1 MAVPKPPEP
10 TETCRVFPT
19 ICASLK
25 SANCVI
31 VAAGIV
37 AVISRVPMRFGFYF
51 EISRA
56 SIGKDGLKVDSF
68 NLYSP
73 ISIWTDFME
82 SPTTLPGK
90 SNKGIEADISEA
102 LGRTS

>member
-1 MAVPKPPEP
+1 MAVPRPPEP

-37 AVISRVPMRFGFYF
+37 AVTSRVPIRFDCDF
-51 EISRA
+51 EILRA
-56 SIGKDGLKVDSF
+56 LISHDGLRVDSF
-68 NLYSP
+68 N
-73 ISIWTDFME
+73 
-82 SPTTLPGK
+82 
-90 SNKGIEADISEA
+90 
-102 LGRTS
+102 

>member
-1 MAVPKPPEP
+1 MAVPRPPEP

-37 AVISRVPMRFGFYF
+37 AVTSRIPIRFGCAF
-51 EISRA
+51 EMLRA
-56 SIGKDGLKVDSF
+56 
-68 NLYSP
+68 
-73 ISIWTDFME
+73 
-82 SPTTLPGK
+82 
-90 SNKGIEADISEA
+90 
-102 LGRTS
+102 